1 MAELPWLRRFIEP
14 LNKSGVEYMVTGSVA
29 AMAHGEPRL
38 TIDVDIVVHMEEA
51 QVAAF
56 LEAYAGSNF
65 YCPPRETI
73 CKEIR
78 RGHGGHFNIIEN
90 NQMMKANFFVAA
102 SDPLHRWALERTEPL
117 MDLDYSMRVAPL
129 EYVFI
134 RKLEW
139 IKAGG
144 GPDRHTRDIASAIAV
159 SGDSIDLDFVH
170 AEIQA
175 RSLQG
180 GWAEVERRLALMAE
194 AEKMFEE
201 ERRRAAGGDESARP

>member
-1 MAELPWLRRFIEP
+1 
-14 LNKSGVEYMVTGSVA
+14 
-29 AMAHGEPRL
+29 
-38 TIDVDIVVHMEEA
+38 MEEA

-56 LEAYAGSNF
+56 LEAYVGPDF

-73 CKEIR
+73 CEEIR
-78 RGHGGHFNIIEN
+78 RGHGGHFIIIESS
-90 NQMMKANFFVAA
+90 QLMKADFFVAA

-117 MDLDYSMRVAPL
+117 TDLDYSMRVAPL

-144 GPDRHTRDIASAIAV
+144 GPDRHARDIASAIAV

-170 AEIQA
+170 AEIEA
-175 RSLQG
+175 RSLQV
-180 GWAEVERRLALMAE
+180 GWAEVEQRLALMAE
-194 AEKMFEE
+194 AEKMFDA
-201 ERRRAAGGDESARP
+201 ERRRGAGGDEPATA